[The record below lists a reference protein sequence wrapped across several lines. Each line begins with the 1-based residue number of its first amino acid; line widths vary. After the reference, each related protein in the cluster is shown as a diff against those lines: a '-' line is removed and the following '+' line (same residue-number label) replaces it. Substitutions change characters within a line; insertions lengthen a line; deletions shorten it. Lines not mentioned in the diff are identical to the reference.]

1 MKRSILLLM
10 LLASAAAPAAAQR
23 MTPMVF
29 GVNGVWWNNAGDGD
43 SLTARREKLAFVQ
56 GLYDGLVFGA
66 ARDAYAYPM
75 DVPWET
81 VLGGLDTFYDNPLN
95 REVLV
100 AYALRILNLRLQG
113 HPQTEIDRA
122 TRYERCV
129 VRARAIEDPVKR
141 DSVATVCQHMP

>member
-1 MKRSILLLM
+1 LLLA
-10 LLASAAAPAAAQR
+10 LLVCGAAPAAAQR
-23 MTPMVF
+23 LTPMVY
-29 GVNGVWWNNAGDGD
+29 GVNGVWWNTAGDGD
-43 SLTARREKLAFVQ
+43 SVQAGREKLALVRGMF
-56 GLYDGLVFGA
+56 DGLVFGA

-81 VLGGLDTFYDNPLN
+81 VLGGLDSFYDNPLN